1 MKINLS
7 QEHLQDLSNRDIS
20 QLQALID
27 TGDDWLQQETL
38 RYARMLLKLKLD
50 PADKDSNSC
59 NTKQD
64 LV

>member
-7 QEHLQDLSNRDIS
+7 QEYLQNLSNRNIS

-27 TGDDWLQQETL
+27 TGDDWLKQKTL

-50 PADKDSNSC
+50 PADKDSC
-59 NTKQD
+59 NTK
-64 LV
+64 

>member
-7 QEHLQDLSNRDIS
+7 QEYLQNLSNRNIS
-20 QLQALID
+20 QLKALID
-27 TGDDWLQQETL
+27 TGDDWLKQETL

-59 NTKQD
+59 NTKSD